1 MWIASHFIIKTSWNY
16 FQNCASDKEIP
27 GQSEAKSVEGG
38 FENQAFTADAPKDF
52 SDTIFKIVD

>member
-27 GQSEAKSVEGG
+27 EYGEAKLVEAG
-38 FENQAFTADAPKDF
+38 APKDF